1 MKTQF
6 YFPAPVEVVKVTN
19 ENLAEVA
26 EWCGGKVAS
35 TESRRVPGRQDSYVW
50 VPTPKG
56 NSISWAFPGMYITKR
71 LVVTVKDEMKAT
83 YAVFRRD
90 YFSRNYFDTPTDA
103 VNKTWEKQDK
113 QKVEAAKPAPKP
125 QKPRE
130 TYKSKAEIEADTKIV
145 EMPDGSKVDSET
157 GFTKADDLEV
167 PRFRHLH
174 NAAEVCD
181 ESVCPDRYV
190 DGIHIFNDMRINTF
204 EQPYPN
210 QPHIQKEN
218 NMPEINENGVP
229 VLTEE
234 EAEQRAFEKELAAE
248 NEGTGAVADQSQAAP
263 AETVAPDMDE
273 APVVEDTD
281 LIGSDIAA
289 GEEIP
294 TEGEIGH
301 RAPSSNEFNAGN
313 LDD

>member
-90 YFSRNYFDTPTDA
+90 YFSRNYFDTPTEA

-113 QKVEAAKPAPKP
+113 QKSIAACPAPKP
-125 QKPRE
+125 AKPRE
-130 TYKSKAEIEADTKIV
+130 TYMSKAELQETTAKGVETPPEEIIEAGSVKLIIL
-145 EMPDGSKVDSET
+145 PDDSVVDVET
-157 GFTKADDLEV
+157 GFTMATDLEV

-174 NAAEVCD
+174 DSNGACEPTCTSRIAE
-181 ESVCPDRYV
+181 
-190 DGIHIFNDMRINTF
+190 GIHIFNNVRLNNT
-204 EQPYPN
+204 N
-210 QPHIQKEN
+210 IKEN
-218 NMPEINENGVP
+218 HMPENNINGVP

-234 EAEQRAFEKELAAE
+234 EAAERAKVKDAGIELTNPE
-248 NEGTGAVADQSQAAP
+248 PSLEEAVAIVQEIIP
-263 AETVAPDMDE
+263 
-273 APVVEDTD
+273 
-281 LIGSDIAA
+281 GSEVI
-289 GEEIP
+289 EES
-294 TEGEIGH
+294 GEIE
-301 RAPSSNEFNAGN
+301 SFAG
-313 LDD
+313 LTDGTDEYADFDTSKSRVTED